1 MVSNM
6 HTLVCVHV
14 CACVTSPD
22 EAAGVKGLL
31 DLEEDVAFVLIICDK
46 RERVVIDAGRR
57 PYSAHQRPIERVCPV
72 GVHAPVLLA
81 CMCSAR

>member
-1 MVSNM
+1 M
-6 HTLVCVHV
+6 CV
-14 CACVTSPD
+14 CVTSPD

-57 PYSAHQRPIERVCPV
+57 PYSARQGPIERVCPV
-72 GVHAPVLLA
+72 AVHAPVLLA

>member
-1 MVSNM
+1 M
-6 HTLVCVHV
+6 CV
-14 CACVTSPD
+14 CVTSPD

-46 RERVVIDAGRR
+46 RDYS
-57 PYSAHQRPIERVCPV
+57 YSAHEPPIERVCPV
-72 GVHAPVLLA
+72 GVHSPMLLD